1 MQTKRDI
8 RDAVKERLKNLS
20 EKDREIESRS
30 LCKTLKNFLGNEP
43 KIIGAYMPI
52 SDEPNIRPLLEEL
65 IASDWTIAIPGLQG
79 NQLEFR
85 TVTDLNETTKG
96 QTTILEPTTD
106 HPLIDRQTIELILL
120 PGRAFTRNGDRMGR
134 GNGGYDRWIAE
145 QRKINP
151 NTRYIGVCFE
161 RQIVPDMPTEPHDER
176 IDTLVTF
183 RGPLEIKTA

>member
-30 LCKTLKNFLGNEP
+30 LCKTLKKFLGNEP
-43 KIIGAYMPI
+43 KVIGAYMPI

-65 IASDWTIAIPGLQG
+65 LIAGWTIAIPGLQ
-79 NQLEFR
+79 NNLLEFR
-85 TVTDLNETTKG
+85 IVTDLNETAKG

-106 HPLIDRQTIELILL
+106 HPLIDRKDLELILI

-134 GNGGYDRWIAE
+134 GNGGYDRWVGE

-151 NTRYIGVCFE
+151 DTKYLGICFE
-161 RQIVPDMPTEPHDER
+161 RQIVPDMPLEAHDEKV
-176 IDTLVTF
+176 DLLVTY
-183 RGPLEIKTA
+183 RGILEIT